1 MGEFAFYARALWAV
15 CWEQAKHNDRQEM
28 DSPKVAREQAL
39 FSAPLDGALA
49 RLVLKAGNVLYSP
62 VYPQCLA

>member
-39 FSAPLDGALA
+39 FSAPLES
-49 RLVLKAGNVLYSP
+49 LYDQERVP
-62 VYPQCLA
+62 FHPAAM